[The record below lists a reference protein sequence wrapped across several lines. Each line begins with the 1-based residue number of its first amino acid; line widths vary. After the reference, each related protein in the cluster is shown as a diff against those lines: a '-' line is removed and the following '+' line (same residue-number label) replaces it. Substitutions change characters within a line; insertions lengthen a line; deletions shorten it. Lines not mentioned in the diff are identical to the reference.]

1 MTSSWVFIPQLWV
14 KFGAEHHNV
23 CRSAATGFVKVWY
36 KFVGYWEA
44 HIDFQYVYTSGG
56 LLCVLYFDL
65 HFAQSTSAGDYTFPA
80 LSHFFYLRDANFIHP
95 LLTFIRLSLNK

>member
-1 MTSSWVFIPQLWV
+1 M
-14 KFGAEHHNV
+14 KFGAEHLEV
-23 CRSAATGFVKVWY
+23 CRSAATSFVKEWH

-44 HIDFQYVYTSGG
+44 YIDFQYMYTSPG
-56 LLCVLYFDL
+56 LLCVPDFEL

-80 LSHFFYLRDANFIHP
+80 LSHFYLRDANFIRP